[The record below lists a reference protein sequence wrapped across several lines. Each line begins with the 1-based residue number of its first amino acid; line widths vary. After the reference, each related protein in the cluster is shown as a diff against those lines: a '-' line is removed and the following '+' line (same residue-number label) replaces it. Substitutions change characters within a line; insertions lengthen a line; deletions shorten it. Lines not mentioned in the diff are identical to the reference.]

1 VKEKNL
7 VEIKGLGDACEDET
21 SGEGRTIAEEEPG
34 ENDKCGAEEIQDKE
48 ELEKRSQEA
57 DEKVLAQKKREAM
70 IETCCCQ
77 EETKEEKNGR
87 PKGR

>member
-1 VKEKNL
+1 MKKKNL
-7 VEIKGLGDACEDET
+7 VEMKGLGDACEEDET
-21 SGEGRTIAEEEPG
+21 SGEEETNTEEEPG
-34 ENDKCGAEEIQDKE
+34 ENDECGDEEIQDME

-57 DEKVLAQKKREAM
+57 DEKAWARKKREVM
-70 IETCCCQ
+70 RETCCQ